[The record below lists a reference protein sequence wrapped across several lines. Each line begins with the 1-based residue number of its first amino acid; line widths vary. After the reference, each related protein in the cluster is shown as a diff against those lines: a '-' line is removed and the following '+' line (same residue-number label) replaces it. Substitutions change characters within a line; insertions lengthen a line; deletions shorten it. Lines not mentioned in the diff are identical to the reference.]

1 MDQPVNVRTSASGER
16 ESADAAQV
24 NGVLSRAG
32 KRGQLY
38 HFLELALAHPGEG
51 GHDYFRMESTEQEF
65 QQAYATEVQTEST
78 LADKGI
84 PAAGKFFSSLRGMS
98 YEEVEAAYI
107 SLFTNNYPHLP
118 CPPYGSLF
126 TAVDSEKRLEE
137 MLAIKEFY
145 QSHGMDIAESY
156 DDLPDHLC
164 VELEFLHMLCF
175 RESEAEEAQDLE
187 LIRGVRVVE
196 AEFLDRFLL
205 PFATRLADLA
215 VGSVPNNPYSDL
227 LEAARCFLLAHRIEL
242 GKPAALTSGNPRS

>member
-1 MDQPVNVRTSASGER
+1 MDEPVNTSKSP
-16 ESADAAQV
+16 DKAQV
-24 NGVLSRAG
+24 DSARSRAG

-51 GHDYFRMESTEQEF
+51 GHDYFRMESTENDF
-65 QQAYATEVQTEST
+65 QQVYAAEVQSEAK
-78 LADKGI
+78 LAEKGI
-84 PAAGKFFSSLRGMS
+84 PAAGKFFSSLRNMS

-126 TAVDSEKRLEE
+126 TAIDSEKRLEE

-175 RESEAEEAQDLE
+175 RESEAEEMQDLE

-215 VGSVPNNPYSDL
+215 VGSVPGNPYSDL

-242 GKPAALTSGNPRS
+242 GKPAALTSGNLRS

>member
-1 MDQPVNVRTSASGER
+1 MDQPVNARTPASGER
-16 ESADAAQV
+16 KSADTPQV
-24 NGVLSRAG
+24 SSVLSRAG

-51 GHDYFRMESTEQEF
+51 GHDYFRLQSTEHEF
-65 QQAYATEVQTEST
+65 QQAYATEVQADST
-78 LADKGI
+78 LSEKGI
-84 PAAGKFFSSLRGMS
+84 PAAGKFFSGLRAMS
-98 YEEVEAAYI
+98 YEEVEGAYI

-175 RESEAEEAQDLE
+175 RESEAEDAQDLE
-187 LIRGVRVVE
+187 LIRGVRAAEV
-196 AEFLDRFLL
+196 EFLDRFLL

-242 GKPAALTSGNPRS
+242 GKPAALTSGNLRG

>member
-1 MDQPVNVRTSASGER
+1 MDQPVNASKSPDKARTDGVRSRSGR
-16 ESADAAQV
+16 
-24 NGVLSRAG
+24 
-32 KRGQLY
+32 RGQLY

-51 GHDYFRMESTEQEF
+51 GHEYFSLESTEHDF
-65 QQAYATEVQTEST
+65 QQVYGAEVQEAAE
-78 LADKGI
+78 LAEKGV
-84 PAAGKFFSSLRGMS
+84 PAAGKFFSSLRGMN

-107 SLFTNNYPHLP
+107 SLFTNNFPRLP

-126 TAVDSEKRLEE
+126 TVVDSEKRLEE
-137 MLAIKEFY
+137 MLAIKEYY

-164 VELEFLHMLCF
+164 VELEFMHMLCF
-175 RESEAEEAQDLE
+175 RESEAEEAQDPE

-242 GKPAALTSGNPRS
+242 GKPAALTSGNLRS

>member
-1 MDQPVNVRTSASGER
+1 MDQTVKAGKSPDS
-16 ESADAAQV
+16 AQV
-24 NGVLSRAG
+24 AGIRSRSG

-38 HFLELALAHPGEG
+38 HFFELALAHPGEG
-51 GHDYFRMESTEQEF
+51 GHDYFRLESTESDF
-65 QQAYATEVQTEST
+65 QQAYAAEVQSDTK
-78 LADKGI
+78 LAEKGI

-126 TAVDSEKRLEE
+126 TAIDSEKRLEE
-137 MLAIKEFY
+137 MLAIKDFY
-145 QSHGMDIAESY
+145 QCHGMDIAESY

-164 VELEFLHMLCF
+164 VELEFLQMLSF
-175 RESEAEEAQDLE
+175 RESDAEEAQDLE

-205 PFATRLADLA
+205 PFVTRLADLA
-215 VGSVPNNPYSDL
+215 VGSVPTNPYSDL
-227 LEAARCFLLAHRIEL
+227 LEAARCFLLAHRVEL
-242 GKPAALTSGNPRS
+242 AKPAALTSGNLRS

>member
-1 MDQPVNVRTSASGER
+1 MDQPVNNSKSPEADQVIGVRSRSGR
-16 ESADAAQV
+16 
-24 NGVLSRAG
+24 
-32 KRGQLY
+32 RGQLY

-51 GHDYFRMESTEQEF
+51 GHDYFRLESTETDF
-65 QQAYATEVQTEST
+65 QQFYAAEVQSEAK

-242 GKPAALTSGNPRS
+242 GKPAALTSGNLRS

>member
-1 MDQPVNVRTSASGER
+1 MDQPVNNSKSPEADQVIGVRSRSGR
-16 ESADAAQV
+16 
-24 NGVLSRAG
+24 
-32 KRGQLY
+32 RGQLY

-51 GHDYFRMESTEQEF
+51 GHDYFRLESTETDF
-65 QQAYATEVQTEST
+65 QQFYAAEVQSEAK

-175 RESEAEEAQDLE
+175 RESEAEEAHDLE

-215 VGSVPNNPYSDL
+215 VGSVPNNPYSYL

-242 GKPAALTSGNPRS
+242 GKPAALTSGNLRS

>member
-1 MDQPVNVRTSASGER
+1 MDQPVNAGKSPDSAQGAGIR
-16 ESADAAQV
+16 
-24 NGVLSRAG
+24 SRSG

-38 HFLELALAHPGEG
+38 HFFELALAHPGEG
-51 GHDYFRMESTEQEF
+51 GHDYFRLESTETDF
-65 QQAYATEVQTEST
+65 QQVYAAEVQSDAK
-78 LADKGI
+78 LAGIGI

-126 TAVDSEKRLEE
+126 TAIDSEKRLEE

-164 VELEFLHMLCF
+164 VELEFLQMLSF

-187 LIRGVRVVE
+187 LMRGVRVVE

-215 VGSVPNNPYSDL
+215 VGSVPTNPYSDL

-242 GKPAALTSGNPRS
+242 AKPAAMTSGNLRS

>member
-1 MDQPVNVRTSASGER
+1 MDQPVNNSKSPEADQVIGVRSRSGR
-16 ESADAAQV
+16 
-24 NGVLSRAG
+24 
-32 KRGQLY
+32 RGQLY

-51 GHDYFRMESTEQEF
+51 GHDYFRLESTETDF
-65 QQAYATEVQTEST
+65 QQFYAAEVQSEAK

-205 PFATRLADLA
+205 PFATRLSDLA

-242 GKPAALTSGNPRS
+242 GKPAALTSGNLRS

>member
-1 MDQPVNVRTSASGER
+1 MEQPVNTSTSPPHDLK
-16 ESADAAQV
+16 SADTTQIASVQ
-24 NGVLSRAG
+24 SRAG

-51 GHDYFRMESTEQEF
+51 GHDYFRLETTEQEF
-65 QQAYATEVQTEST
+65 QQSYAAEVQSEAK
-78 LADKGI
+78 LADTGI
-84 PAAGKFFSSLRGMS
+84 PAAGRFFLGLRGMS

-145 QSHGMDIAESY
+145 QGHGMDIAESY

-164 VELEFLHMLCF
+164 VELEFLQMLSF
-175 RESEAEEAQDLE
+175 RESEAEAVQDLE
-187 LIRGVRVVE
+187 VIRGVRAAE

-215 VGSVPNNPYSDL
+215 IGSVPSNPYSDL

-242 GKPAALTSGNPRS
+242 GKPAALTSGYPRS

>member
-1 MDQPVNVRTSASGER
+1 MDQPVNASKSPDKAQVDDVRTRS
-16 ESADAAQV
+16 
-24 NGVLSRAG
+24 G

-51 GHDYFRMESTEQEF
+51 GHEYFSLESTENDF
-65 QQAYATEVQTEST
+65 QRVYAAEVRSEAE
-78 LADKGI
+78 LADKGV

-137 MLAIKEFY
+137 MLAIKEYY
-145 QSHGMDIAESY
+145 QSHGMDIADSY

-215 VGSVPNNPYSDL
+215 IGSVPNNPYSDL

-242 GKPAALTSGNPRS
+242 GKPAALTSGNLRS

>member
-1 MDQPVNVRTSASGER
+1 MDQPVNASKSPHKARIDGVRSRSGR
-16 ESADAAQV
+16 
-24 NGVLSRAG
+24 
-32 KRGQLY
+32 RGQLY

-51 GHDYFRMESTEQEF
+51 GHDYFRMESTETDF
-65 QQAYATEVQTEST
+65 QQVYAAEVQSEAK

-107 SLFTNNYPHLP
+107 SLFTNNFPHLP

-137 MLAIKEFY
+137 MLTIKEYY
-145 QSHGMDIAESY
+145 QSHGMDIADSY

-164 VELEFLHMLCF
+164 VELEFMHMLCF
-175 RESEAEEAQDLE
+175 RESEAEEVQDLE

-242 GKPAALTSGNPRS
+242 GKPAALTSGNLRS

>member
-1 MDQPVNVRTSASGER
+1 MDQPVNAGKSTDSAPVAGIR
-16 ESADAAQV
+16 
-24 NGVLSRAG
+24 SRSG

-38 HFLELALAHPGEG
+38 HFFELALAHPGEG
-51 GHDYFRMESTEQEF
+51 GHDYFRLESTENDF
-65 QQAYATEVQTEST
+65 QQVYAAEVQSDAK

-126 TAVDSEKRLEE
+126 TAIDSEKRLEE

-164 VELEFLHMLCF
+164 VELEFLQMLSF

-205 PFATRLADLA
+205 PFVTRLADLA
-215 VGSVPNNPYSDL
+215 VGSVPTNPYSDL
-227 LEAARCFLLAHRIEL
+227 LEAARCFLLAHRMEL
-242 GKPAALTSGNPRS
+242 AKPAAMTSGNLRS